1 MWVSKKKLKEIEDR
15 HLEIIGNH
23 MRVVDRWCREEKEK
37 ADAARKKYEEW
48 QAKVDRM
55 NQEHHA
61 LVEKFLGVMVECL
74 KK

>member
-1 MWVSKKKLKEIEDR
+1 MWLSKKKLKEIEDR

-23 MRVVDRWCREEKEK
+23 MRTVDRWCREEKEK
-37 ADAARKKYEEW
+37 ADAARKKYDEW
-48 QAKVDRM
+48 QAKVERI

-61 LVEKFLGVMVECL
+61 LVEKFLAVMVECL

>member
-23 MRVVDRWCREEKEK
+23 MRAVDRWCREEKEK
-37 ADAARKKYEEW
+37 ADAARAKAEEF
-48 QAKVDRM
+48 QVKMDQFNR
-55 NQEHHA
+55 EHHA
-61 LVEKFLGVMVECL
+61 LVEKFLAVMVECL